1 MRLGKLLSVGEVEEP
16 ALGPVGGPEP
26 APLAPGVTAN
36 DEQSEVLAVAP
47 ASR

>member
-26 APLAPGVTAN
+26 APLAPEVTAN

>member
-16 ALGPVGGPEP
+16 ALGPVGCPEP
-26 APLAPGVTAN
+26 AQPAPEVTAN

>member
-1 MRLGKLLSVGEVEEP
+1 MRLGKQLSVGEVEEP
-16 ALGPVGGPEP
+16 ALGPMGCPEP
-26 APLAPGVTAN
+26 AQPAPEVAGN

>member
-16 ALGPVGGPEP
+16 ALGPAGGPEP
-26 APLAPGVTAN
+26 APLAPEVTAN

-47 ASR
+47 AGR

>member
-16 ALGPVGGPEP
+16 ALGPMGCPEP
-26 APLAPGVTAN
+26 AQPTSEVAGN

-47 ASR
+47 TGR